1 MSIRYVVCILRVCLA
16 LILGLPSISGKAQQ
30 GIAPT
35 KQSIDKTLSL
45 RVIPRH
51 ITYERPIAGSPLKIN
66 NGATVL
72 IQSGTI
78 QGVISPIG
86 RSIKLVPNIPIA
98 GRIEG
103 QQRLPAPIEMR
114 ILGQNVYL
122 DRLVELL
129 IVQDITGRSI
139 KTLINGNKMPLDD
152 LRPGVYV
159 IRVQDKG
166 LTHTSKFILR

>member
-1 MSIRYVVCILRVCLA
+1 MPRY
-16 LILGLPSISGKAQQ
+16 
-30 GIAPT
+30 
-35 KQSIDKTLSL
+35 
-45 RVIPRH
+45 
-51 ITYERPIAGSPLKIN
+51 ITYERPITGSPLKIN

-72 IQSGTI
+72 IQSGSI
-78 QGVISPIG
+78 QGVISSQPVG
-86 RSIKLVPNIPIA
+86 RSIKLVPNIPIT

-103 QQRLPAPIEMR
+103 QQRLPTPIEMR
-114 ILGQNVYL
+114 VLGQNVYL

-129 IVQDITGRSI
+129 IVQDITGRNI

-159 IRVQDKG
+159 IRVEDKG